1 MATVQLD
8 YRGLKCPL
16 PTLKLQRAVLTKVVK
31 DGDILEVKADC
42 EAFEGDVKKFCT
54 DQKKILVKF
63 WVDGTTKTAKI
74 QF

>member
-1 MATVQLD
+1 MASVQLD

-16 PTLKLQRAVLTKVVK
+16 PTLKLTQAITAKQVNV
-31 DGDILEVKADC
+31 GDMLEVKADC
-42 EAFEGDVKKFCT
+42 ESFEKDIQRFCSVH
-54 DQKKILVKF
+54 KRILVKF